1 MDSARYALYYLAVLI
16 GAFALGAGV
25 LLVTYSWLGDW
36 ALVPAFVTT
45 FVPCYL
51 GGRALYENAEK
62 RQGQ

>member
-1 MDSARYALYYLAVLI
+1 MDSARYALYYLVVLI
-16 GAFALGAGV
+16 GAFALGGGV

-36 ALVPAFVTT
+36 ALLPAIVAT

-62 RQGQ
+62 RQGR